1 MYRLVQLFYFEMKR
15 QLAHTVITE
24 GVGKMLKNIYKTLAR
39 NNGKKK

>member
-15 QLAHTVITE
+15 QLAHAVITE
-24 GVGKMLKNIYKTLAR
+24 GVGKIIKNVYKTIAC